1 MALQQ
6 ELHQGLPQSI
16 RTLIFALLFLP
27 TLVLAR
33 PVEVVSIYNGDSF
46 TANVPGWPDIVGKRI
61 GVRVKGVDTPELR
74 GKCQAEKELARKAK
88 QFAVTLLRDAQ
99 EVRLEEIERDKYFR
113 LLAEVWIDGERL
125 DQLLIGANFGY
136 EYHGG
141 KRRN

>member
-1 MALQQ
+1 M
-6 ELHQGLPQSI
+6 
-16 RTLIFALLFLP
+16 RTLILTLLFLP
-27 TLVLAR
+27 TLALAR
-33 PVEVVSIYNGDSF
+33 PVEVVSIYDGDSF

-88 QFAVTLLRDAQ
+88 QFAVTLLRGAQ

-113 LLAEVWIDGERL
+113 LLAEVWVDGKRL
-125 DQLLIGANFGY
+125 DQLLITAGLGY

-141 KRRN
+141 KRRNWCGK

>member
-1 MALQQ
+1 MKGIIL
-6 ELHQGLPQSI
+6 
-16 RTLIFALLFLP
+16 ALLFLP
-27 TLVLAR
+27 TLALAR
-33 PVEVVSIYNGDSF
+33 PVEVVSIYDGDSF

-113 LLAEVWIDGERL
+113 LLAEVWVDGKRL
-125 DQLLIGANFGY
+125 DQLLIGANLGY

-141 KRRN
+141 KRRNWCSQ